1 MRFVRLGVWARG
13 ALVVFVALGASA
25 CTSGLEGAAVG
36 SSPAAPVASTP
47 APPLQVASGPTPP
60 NQYGGAANL
69 LSNPS
74 FEQGAY
80 PWQPFPKSSLETTH
94 KPRRF
99 GHAALL
105 VGPTQ
110 FKPFGAQARVITNPA
125 RSRTYAASA
134 WVKGSPSLAGG
145 RIYIELW
152 GLTAHG
158 PLTFASAQGTV
169 TGRWQHLH
177 VSGRPTVPHAES
189 LGVWIYVTSSIS
201 LTSWFAVDGVDV
213 TERR

>member
-1 MRFVRLGVWARG
+1 MRSVRLGVWARG

-25 CTSGLEGAAVG
+25 CTSGLQGAAVG
-36 SSPAAPVASTP
+36 YTPPPVASGP
-47 APPLQVASGPTPP
+47 APPVQVASGPTPP
-60 NQYGGAANL
+60 NHYGGAANL

-74 FEQGAY
+74 FELGAA

-94 KPRRF
+94 RPRRF

-110 FKPFGAQARVITNPA
+110 FKPFGAQVRVVSSPA
-125 RSRTYAASA
+125 RRRTYTASA
-134 WVKGSPSLAGG
+134 WVKGSRSLVGG
-145 RIYIELW
+145 RINIELW

-158 PLTFASAQGTV
+158 PVTFASTPGTV
-169 TGRWQHLH
+169 TGRWQRLH
-177 VSGRPTVPHAES
+177 VSGRPTLPHAES
-189 LGVWIYVTSSIS
+189 LGLFIYASSSFS

-213 TERR
+213 TETR